1 MFLILS
7 LSLLLVVLIVIDF
20 YRKGLRQKQLNKLE
34 AINSQLINLSIETG
48 NIDSDATEIIEHK
61 NEYEYLKQG
70 FALFYFESFQEI
82 DLKDL
87 NLFFKGYG
95 IKFVEGIFQK
105 VSYKDVI
112 YSILPDNESQTF
124 EGVNKVKSII
134 IVMNYRKVASEGYD
148 IKVCYESMIDM
159 LDSLVKAFSGVLMS
173 ENKVRLTNR
182 DRQKYLEAV
191 VS

>member
-48 NIDSDATEIIEHK
+48 NVDSDVAEIVEHK

-70 FALFYFESFQEI
+70 FSLFYFESFQEM
-82 DLKDL
+82 DLKDF
-87 NLFFKGYG
+87 NSFFKGYG
-95 IKFVEGIFQK
+95 IKLVEGIFQK

-112 YSILPDNESQTF
+112 YSVLPDNESQTF
-124 EGVNKVKSII
+124 EGITKVKSII

-148 IKVCYESMIDM
+148 VKVCYESMVDM
-159 LDSLVKAFSGVLMS
+159 LDSFVKTFPGVLMS
-173 ENKVRLTNR
+173 ENKIRLTNR
-182 DRQKYLEAV
+182 DRQKYLESV

>member
-48 NIDSDATEIIEHK
+48 NIDSDTAEIVEHK

-70 FALFYFESFQEI
+70 FSLFYFESFQEM

-87 NLFFKGYG
+87 NSFFKGYG
-95 IKFVEGIFQK
+95 IKFAEGIFQK

-124 EGVNKVKSII
+124 EGITKVKSII
-134 IVMNYRKVASEGYD
+134 VVMNYRKVASEGYD
-148 IKVCYESMIDM
+148 VKVCYESMIDM

-182 DRQKYLEAV
+182 DKQKYLEAV